1 MACPFKA
8 ADAPEH
14 VPSGYQVTEI
24 GLFRG
29 GDSPNQRLTTV
40 PVCVQALTRDL
51 NAADWS
57 ILLAW
62 ADCDGNEK
70 SAILGY
76 NALHRKRGEA
86 LEELAGDG
94 MFIIPGKTTDVAC
107 FIALSAALPSMPR
120 IVIHRRLGFLT
131 LQREGEPDRL
141 AFMLPNACLFPTAP
155 AVVDASEPLPA
166 LDEEMRFHPLVQ
178 CSSYALYGSLGTLEQ
193 WRSGVMPLAQN
204 DLVVFAVS
212 TAFAA
217 PFLELANVDNFIVH
231 IFGNSSTGK
240 TAALQGA
247 ASVWTAAGDPA
258 KSGTKDTG
266 IVRWSTTANAFEP
279 TAASHSGIFLAIDE
293 IGASGEI
300 ATSVYNITGGMGKAR
315 MSETGGLRE
324 QHRWSLCILSTGE
337 SSMQDKVETSAKR
350 KIFTGEL
357 IRALDIPA
365 AELAQNG
372 DLTQEESAGLIDS
385 FKEHCAGCN
394 GIAGPA
400 FIQAVLDEFQTKIAL
415 CEWLEDSISHLHA
428 ELVREANERG
438 DKLGKPHLRALKR
451 FAFIGAVGTLACQL
465 GVSPFTEDNV
475 LRAMSAAF
483 QAWMQA
489 LPPLSEGERAI
500 EAIRNY
506 VVRNR
511 SRILNYEIWAELDYP
526 QTHLPQDMRAILKRG
541 LLLFTPEQFEQ
552 ACGGVAVKE
561 ALRQLR
567 IQEILRR
574 EKDKSTY
581 RVSITE
587 LDLKNFAFHALD
599 IKRLLSGSD
608 LSLVQNEVVEV
619 EPNEDDNL
627 PEFQAQPRRP
637 SRTASMVPHPMGPWP
652 GRAKNGTEE
661 VPRF

>member
-1 MACPFKA
+1 
-8 ADAPEH
+8 
-14 VPSGYQVTEI
+14 
-24 GLFRG
+24 
-29 GDSPNQRLTTV
+29 
-40 PVCVQALTRDL
+40 
-51 NAADWS
+51 
-57 ILLAW
+57 
-62 ADCDGNEK
+62 
-70 SAILGY
+70 
-76 NALHRKRGEA
+76 
-86 LEELAGDG
+86 
-94 MFIIPGKTTDVAC
+94 
-107 FIALSAALPSMPR
+107 
-120 IVIHRRLGFLT
+120 
-131 LQREGEPDRL
+131 
-141 AFMLPNACLFPTAP
+141 MLPNACLFPTAP
-155 AVVDASEPLPA
+155 AVVDASEPMPEVA
-166 LDEEMRFHPLVQ
+166 EEIRFHPLVQ
-178 CSSYALYGSLGTLEQ
+178 CSSYALYGPLGTLEQ
-193 WRSGVMPLAQN
+193 WQSGVMPLAQN

-217 PFLELANVDNFIVH
+217 PFLELASVDNFIVH

-350 KIFTGEL
+350 KIFIGEL

-372 DLTQEESAGLIDS
+372 DLTQEESAELIDR
-385 FKEHCAGCN
+385 FKEHCAVCN
-394 GIAGPA
+394 GVAGPA
-400 FIQAVLDEFQTKIAL
+400 FVQAALDQFQTEIAL
-415 CEWLEDSISHLHA
+415 SQSLEESISHLHA

-451 FAFIGAVGTLACQL
+451 FALVGAVGSLACQL
-465 GVSPFTEDNV
+465 GVSPFSEDDV

-500 EAIRNY
+500 ETIRNY

-511 SRILNYEIWAELDYP
+511 SRILNYENWAEMDCP
-526 QTHLPQDMRAILKRG
+526 KTHLPQDMRAILKRG

-567 IQEILRR
+567 IQDILHR

-581 RVSITE
+581 RVSIAE

-599 IKRLLSGSD
+599 IKRLLSGND
-608 LSLVQNEVVEV
+608 LSLVQNEVVEA
-619 EPNEDDNL
+619 EENRQQHGTRRTPNGQML
-627 PEFQAQPRRP
+627 TLKR
-637 SRTASMVPHPMGPWP
+637 
-652 GRAKNGTEE
+652 
-661 VPRF
+661 